1 MSTEK
6 IKTVSGKE
14 LLKMDLPPLRFVVEN
29 FIPQGLHIFAGLPKV
44 GKSWLLL
51 LLCLKVAQ
59 GQQFWN
65 YQTEKGTVLYLCLED
80 SLNRMQMR
88 LSEITEDAPDNIHFA
103 IMANSL
109 SDGLLKQIDMFLEEH
124 PDTNLIVIDTLQK
137 VRDSV
142 GEAN

>member
-65 YQTEKGTVLYLCLED
+65 YQTEKGTVLYL
-80 SLNRMQMR
+80 
-88 LSEITEDAPDNIHFA
+88 F
-103 IMANSL
+103 
-109 SDGLLKQIDMFLEEH
+109 G
-124 PDTNLIVIDTLQK
+124 
-137 VRDSV
+137 
-142 GEAN
+142 